1 MSGVHAC
8 APPTSRGRRSRR
20 SLHCA
25 EAPPLA
31 PPEKHPSSLASSQLA
46 AHEGSRPNPSGR
58 RACLVSPPVGG
69 KLLPFFPAE
78 LAAPRQAAVRATART
93 RLLPGAPSS
102 GRARAQPFCS
112 CSRSKPSAILTY
124 LDFGVGGV
132 ARHERAHS
140 ESLLP
145 VTRSIS
151 RLPRDIRAGP
161 SCCAGT
167 AGGVPAGARAVA
179 RDLYGGGG
187 VPHVA
192 PRRSCYG
199 RRGSPRRGRRR
210 PVVIVQPWREHA
222 CLDSCFYG
230 AGLGASWRGKT
241 NPFLMPS
248 VLHAAGS
255 AF

>member
-31 PPEKHPSSLASSQLA
+31 PPESTRRHWSHASLRRM
-46 AHEGSRPNPSGR
+46 SRPNPSGR

-124 LDFGVGGV
+124 LHFGVGGV

-161 SCCAGT
+161 SCCART

-199 RRGSPRRGRRR
+199 RRASARRGRRR
-210 PVVIVQPWREHA
+210 PSFSAGPGEHA
-222 CLDSCFYG
+222 CLDSCFYD
-230 AGLGASWRGKT
+230 ARARGLLARKT
-241 NPFLMPS
+241 NCRS
-248 VLHAAGS
+248 T
-255 AF
+255 

>member
-140 ESLLP
+140 RAQRPSP
-145 VTRSIS
+145 AAIG
-151 RLPRDIRAGP
+151 LPRDIDGRTILLCKDGRRCSGWCATP
-161 SCCAGT
+161 ST
-167 AGGVPAGARAVA
+167 R
-179 RDLYGGGG
+179 RHLYGGGG
-187 VPHVA
+187 VPRRRTQHVH
-192 PRRSCYG
+192 G
-199 RRGSPRRGRRR
+199 RRGSPRRAASRPLFSAALENACPPRR
-210 PVVIVQPWREHA
+210 
-222 CLDSCFYG
+222 DSPFYD
-230 AGLGASWRGKT
+230 APSARGLLVRIT
-241 NPFLMPS
+241 HPS
-248 VLHAAGS
+248 FCS
-255 AF
+255 